1 MVILILV
8 TTYILAKTSAF
19 SPPIDHRHLSP
30 LCPSVVAV
38 STTDSRVNG
47 RSPVSSEARVPFASS
62 STAINM
68 NKADDET
75 SKDDHS
81 GDDNDAAFYQD
92 LEKAKREKLGSELP
106 PDQLRESALSAES
119 EFLQAMEQSKEEYR
133 EAKERDEDISASD
146 FFLRKIQQEEEEEAR
161 GQQLEDEDE
170 DDTSA
175 FE

>member
-1 MVILILV
+1 MILV
-8 TTYILAKTSAF
+8 TYYILAKTSAF
-19 SPPIDHRHLSP
+19 SPPIDHRNLLP

-38 STTDSRVNG
+38 WTDSRVKG
-47 RSPVSSEARVPFASS
+47 RSPASSEARVPFASS

-68 NKADDET
+68 KKADDET

-92 LEKAKREKLGSELP
+92 LEKAKREKLGSKIP

-133 EAKERDEDISASD
+133 EAKERDEDISASE
-146 FFLRKIQQEEEEEAR
+146 FFLRKIRQDEEPEER
-161 GQQLEDEDE
+161 GQQLEDE